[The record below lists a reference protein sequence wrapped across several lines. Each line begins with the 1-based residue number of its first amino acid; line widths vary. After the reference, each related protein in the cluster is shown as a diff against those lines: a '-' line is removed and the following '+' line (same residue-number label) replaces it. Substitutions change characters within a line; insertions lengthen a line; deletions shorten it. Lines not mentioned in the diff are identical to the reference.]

1 LVDSVKPLIFLLVL
15 ANLIF
20 YAFSAGHLG
29 SSGANDAVRLEQQVS
44 PESIRIVSR
53 GEKPPQLAP
62 SESVVTSPP
71 LPEPVE
77 PPVVTEPPVVS
88 EAPPVPVCLAWA
100 ALAQVEAERVSRVVS
115 RGFSEFKLQQ
125 VATNGE
131 GNGWWVHIP
140 PLADRAA
147 ADKKSGELRALGVN
161 EYFIVQDGP
170 GRNAI
175 SLGVFS
181 NEKGARERLNQL
193 QVQGVRSARLGVRP
207 DKDGNV
213 RLEVRGPADGREALL
228 AAVLKAVPKSK
239 PQDCQ

>member
-1 LVDSVKPLIFLLVL
+1 MKPLIFLLVL

-29 SSGANDAVRLEQQVS
+29 GSAAHDAVHLEQQVS

-53 GEKPPQLAP
+53 GEKPPLP
-62 SESVVTSPP
+62 VLPESVAKPPP
-71 LPEPVE
+71 LPELVE
-77 PPVVTEPPVVS
+77 PPAVSEPPPVS
-88 EAPPVPVCLAWA
+88 EAPPVSVCLAWG

-115 RGFSEFKLQQ
+115 RGFPEFKLQQ

-131 GNGWWVHIP
+131 GTGWWVHIP

-181 NEKGARERLNQL
+181 SEKGARERLNQL
-193 QVQGVRSARLGVRP
+193 QAQGVRSARLGVRP

-213 RLEVRGPADGREALL
+213 RLEVRGPVDARETLL
-228 AAVLKAVPKSK
+228 AAVLKAIPKNK

>member
-1 LVDSVKPLIFLLVL
+1 MKPLIFLLVL
-15 ANLIF
+15 VNLIF

-29 SSGANDAVRLEQQVS
+29 SAGAPDAVHLEQQVN

-53 GEKPPQLAP
+53 GEKPPQLVVP
-62 SESVVTSPP
+62 ESAAKPPP

-77 PPVVTEPPVVS
+77 PASVS
-88 EAPPVPVCLAWA
+88 EPSLVSKAPPVTVCLAWG
-100 ALAQVEAERVSRVVS
+100 ALGQVEAERVSRVVS
-115 RGFSEFKLQQ
+115 RGFPEFKLQQ

-147 ADKKSGELRALGVN
+147 ADRKSGELRALGVN

-181 NEKGARERLNQL
+181 SEKGARERLNQL

-213 RLEVRGPADGREALL
+213 RLEVRGPMDGREALL
-228 AAVLKAVPKSK
+228 AAVLKALPKSK